1 MNNEK
6 QIIKNAIDT
15 CKRERYNQVVY
26 VEDGY
31 ISFSRDY
38 PNNNMYKK
46 ENVIGKVI
54 GIWEKGCY
62 IVKYIK
68 NKGH

>member
-15 CKRERYNQVVY
+15 CKRERYNQIVY
-26 VEDGY
+26 IEDGY

-54 GIWEKGCY
+54 GTWEKGCY

-68 NKGH
+68 R

>member
-15 CKRERYNQVVY
+15 CKRERYNQIVY
-26 VEDGY
+26 IEDGY

-54 GIWEKGCY
+54 GTWEKGWY

-68 NKGH
+68 R